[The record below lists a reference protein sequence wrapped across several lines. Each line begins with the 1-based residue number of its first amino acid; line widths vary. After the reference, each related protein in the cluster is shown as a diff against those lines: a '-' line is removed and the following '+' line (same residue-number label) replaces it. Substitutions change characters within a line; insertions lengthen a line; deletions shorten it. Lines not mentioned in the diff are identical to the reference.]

1 MRVAIL
7 VLVTLLSPAGL
18 MAQHADS
25 KLRSDLEAIH
35 DKWFKAF
42 DNGDG
47 AAMDQMETDNLF
59 IIMPNGMVWPKDKP
73 RAGEQSKRDPE
84 AKHALSEVAVRRFG
98 DTAVLTGI
106 VTTTTPKET
115 SKDATTVVFVQRS
128 GKWLIASAQWTPV
141 EGPK

>member
-7 VLVTLLSPAGL
+7 VLVTLLCPTGL
-18 MAQHADS
+18 VAQNADG

-42 DNGDG
+42 DAGDG
-47 AAMDQMETDNLF
+47 AAMDQMEADNLTVVL
-59 IIMPNGMVWPKDKP
+59 PNGMVWPKDKP
-73 RAGEQSKRDPE
+73 RAGVQSKRDPQTQ
-84 AKHALSEVAVRRFG
+84 HALSDVAVRRFG

-141 EGPK
+141 DGAK

>member
-7 VLVTLLSPAGL
+7 VLVTLLCPAGL
-18 MAQHADS
+18 MAQNADG
-25 KLRSDLEAIH
+25 KLRSDLQAIH

-42 DNGDG
+42 DGGDG
-47 AAMDQMETDNLF
+47 AAMDQMEADNLTLVL
-59 IIMPNGMVWPKDKP
+59 PNGMVWPKDKP
-73 RAGEQSKRDPE
+73 RAGVQSKRDPQTQ
-84 AKHALSEVAVRRFG
+84 HALSDVAVRRFG

-128 GKWLIASAQWTPV
+128 GKWLIASVQWTPV
-141 EGPK
+141 EEAK